1 MLCEVKRKSIVV
13 VKVVSNLKVHF
24 VVFLFSL
31 LVGKQ
36 NRTRPH
42 TAAANER
49 PRWLWLVT
57 HTQEIFQDA
66 DVMYGENIPPP
77 SSSLL
82 SSYSAAGGSAMV
94 VVGASSS
101 LLLVVMIYCGS
112 ELLAGFYWELYRG

>member
-1 MLCEVKRKSIVV
+1 M
-13 VKVVSNLKVHF
+13 
-24 VVFLFSL
+24 VFLFSL
-31 LVGKQ
+31 FDGKQ

-42 TAAANER
+42 TAALNER
-49 PRWLWLVT
+49 RRWLCLVT

-94 VVGASSS
+94 EVRGASSS

>member
-1 MLCEVKRKSIVV
+1 M
-13 VKVVSNLKVHF
+13 
-24 VVFLFSL
+24 VFLFSL

-49 PRWLWLVT
+49 QRWLCLVT

-94 VVGASSS
+94 VVVGGASSS